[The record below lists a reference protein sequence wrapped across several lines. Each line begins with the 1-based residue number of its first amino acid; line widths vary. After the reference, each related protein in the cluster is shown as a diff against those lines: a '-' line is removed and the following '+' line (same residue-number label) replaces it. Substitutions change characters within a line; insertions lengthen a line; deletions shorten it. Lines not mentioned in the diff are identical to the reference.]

1 MDIINN
7 IAIEEAMRVIDHK
20 ASFDDNVSKVSNY
33 CDVSYQDADAI
44 VKGIIFGKAF
54 IESLKGLE
62 K

>member
-1 MDIINN
+1 MDRINN

-33 CDVSYQDADAI
+33 LDVSNQDAGAI

-54 IESLKGLE
+54 VESIKGT
-62 K
+62 KK

>member
-1 MDIINN
+1 MDRINN
-7 IAIEEAMRVIDHK
+7 IAIEEAIRVIDHK

-33 CDVSYQDADAI
+33 LDVSYQDAEAI

-54 IESLKGLE
+54 IECLNGLK